1 MRRFRFPMSIVLD
14 RSNAAVTRLHQG
26 SSVRR
31 LYLGALAVVVVGF
44 ALFALH
50 TWQTTKAHY
59 ASLLA
64 QASEHLKQGVEATL
78 RHQQGMLYV
87 IAGQLDRLQ
96 AIDDPQSG
104 RELVERAMAMNPV
117 LAGFGLARPDGQL
130 VLVSGVER
138 DNPLPN
144 LLDREVSRDGFL
156 AALDSSDMVIGRT
169 YYFPLLEQWLL
180 PVRLAYR
187 NAAGEPV
194 LVMTAG
200 VVLNAPE
207 ALWNSVDLPPGAEAI
222 VWRDDGYRQLV
233 LPTPA
238 GREAF
243 YADRF
248 PMPADWMTLA
258 GPGIRHASQTGAMS
272 HATRDAG
279 FSTTSVVTLSWETL
293 VDDFLGRMAIPALVS
308 LGGLLLGWLSYGYAQ
323 SSQRR
328 YENALLHQATHDPL
342 TELPNRSL
350 VEDRLHQD
358 IARAERRGHSVAV
371 MYVDLDQFKRINDS
385 FGHRTGDRLLKAC
398 ADRLAGDLR
407 AGDTVGRLGGDEFLL
422 VFPDLRDATQ
432 APAMAARVLDQ
443 FGEAFYLGGT
453 ELFSTASVGVAVFPH
468 DGEDAET
475 LMQNADAALYQAKD
489 SGRNSFCFFEPGQ
502 NQATQ
507 RRIALEHGL
516 RRAVER
522 EELRVV
528 YQPQCDTRTLQS
540 VGAEA
545 LLRWNSSELGEVSP
559 GEFIPVAE
567 ESGLIDELGWFVLET
582 VMRDARTVQAE
593 LPGLRFAVN
602 VSVRQFRRPDF
613 IHELLE
619 RLKRS
624 GVSPRLIELEVT
636 ESIMAESIPQ
646 LALLRDAGLRL
657 AIDDFGTGFSCLSYL
672 KRLPVTTLKLDR
684 EFIRDLETDQAD
696 RTLVTAMVA
705 VARELRLETVA
716 EGVETEGQLA
726 LLRLQ
731 GCSQVQGYLTGR
743 PMALEQLVGH
753 INNGHPAIRAQA
765 AS

>member
-1 MRRFRFPMSIVLD
+1 MSIVPD
-14 RSNAAVTRLHQG
+14 RSNSAVARIHQG

-31 LYLGALAVVVVGF
+31 LYLGALAVVLVGF

-50 TWQTTKAHY
+50 TWQMTKAYY
-59 ASLLA
+59 ASILGHA
-64 QASEHLKQGVEATL
+64 GERVSEGVKTTL
-78 RHQQGMLYV
+78 RHQQGMLYA
-87 IAGQLDRLQ
+87 IAGQLDRLR
-96 AIDDPQSG
+96 AIDDPQRG
-104 RELVERAMAMNPV
+104 RELVERAMAMNPA

-130 VLVSGVER
+130 VLVSGVEPGG
-138 DNPLPN
+138 PLPN
-144 LLDREVSRDGFL
+144 LLEREESRNGFL
-156 AALDSSDMVIGRT
+156 QALGSPRMVIGRT

-187 NAAGEPV
+187 NAAGKPV

-200 VVLNAPE
+200 VLLNAPE
-207 ALWNSVDLPPGAEAI
+207 ALWNSAHLPSGAEAI

-233 LPTPA
+233 LPRPA
-238 GREAF
+238 ERGAA

-248 PMPADWMTLA
+248 PMPTDWANLA
-258 GPGIRHASQTGAMS
+258 GPGIRHVSQTGAMS
-272 HATRDAG
+272 HAIRDAD
-279 FSTTSVVTLSWETL
+279 FATTSVVTLPWETL
-293 VDDFLGRMAIPALVS
+293 VGDFLRRMAVPALVA

-328 YENALLHQATHDPL
+328 YEDALVHQATHDPL

-358 IARAERRGHSVAV
+358 IARAERNGRSVAV

-385 FGHRTGDRLLKAC
+385 FGHRAGDRLLKAC

-422 VFPDLRDATQ
+422 VFPDLRDATH

-443 FGEAFYLGGT
+443 FNQAFYLGGT
-453 ELFSTASVGVAVFPH
+453 ELFSTASVGVAVYPR

-502 NQATQ
+502 NQATL

-522 EELRVV
+522 DELHVV
-528 YQPQCDTRTLQS
+528 YQPQFDTRTLQP

-582 VMRDARTVQAE
+582 VMHDAKTVQADM
-593 LPGLRFAVN
+593 PGLRFAVN
-602 VSVRQFRRPDF
+602 VSVRQFRRQDF

-619 RLKRS
+619 RLKGS

-726 LLRLQ
+726 LLRSQ

-743 PMALEQLVGH
+743 PMALDQLVEH
-753 INNGHPAIRAQA
+753 IGGGRQAIQA
-765 AS
+765 AH